1 MFFKFSITCK
11 RTNNANNATHYVKL
25 GNKRRESFKRN
36 YFIVSLRVIIKA
48 IIIILSTGACA
59 GMYVVQVSVDTS
71 VCICEHTLRSV
82 CSCMHSLL
90 ISVGGHEWGG
100 SASPCRAPLAG
111 VENDFDMRKIVMFL
125 VVLYFLTGV
134 WVNVGVRVLMMIAF
148 ITIKSS
154 LVPLIEGLCAQIYFR
169 FEISVVCSHLLLFV
183 FVKEKIC

>member
-36 YFIVSLRVIIKA
+36 YFIVSSRVIIKA

-71 VCICEHTLRSV
+71 VCICEHTLHSV

-134 WVNVGVRVLMMIAF
+134 
-148 ITIKSS
+148 
-154 LVPLIEGLCAQIYFR
+154 
-169 FEISVVCSHLLLFV
+169 
-183 FVKEKIC
+183 